1 MFFYINLDKKIRGEE
16 MNIKKKTSFFEG
28 IKQTFS
34 KKKILSTALLLPI
47 LGSVALGAGS
57 VSVEAANIKDW
68 NKTEVATSDK
78 FASSKYATVAQFN
91 SKKTKVTTFGRT
103 FLSTDLGWSAYT
115 ANGVKDSEK
124 GKIGAWY
131 DYIGYHNGRDLSLK
145 ITVMDWKYFS
155 NKTRKISF
163 GRKGIAYAT
172 TGLYNSDLKWEF
184 YYTDTKTKAD
194 MSGSYMNIIDI
205 DALQGLEFDKNTTNN
220 IEKLFVTND
229 TWIDYKVTDGK
240 LSLFEGNSQAS
251 TNEDKFAQATVLLN
265 KGSEFRFKWFVDYDK
280 RGSNPDYGYPDE
292 ESAGEYFGF
301 NGKKLVRSETVAPS
315 KLVSDSD
322 EKNKSSNTLL
332 DKYETQTYHLQHYV
346 NQENS
351 EFYAKKYEL
360 TDTLPKEVVSS
371 NFNSLKVVDEL
382 GNDRTAW
389 FDNKS
394 TANKIHL
401 VAKATTLS
409 NDDFYG
415 HYYKIDVQVKLAE
428 GVSAPVSFKNV
439 VSVTK
444 DNDSKT
450 SNEVTTN
457 VEEPKIPAPVKKVSN
472 NKGTELNG
480 GAVSAGEQLVFDV
493 NQQVNEKGIDITTA
507 YNKFV
512 LTDKLDSKVRFDKA
526 EVLQDGNVL
535 TDVKEVSYDEKTH
548 TVTFTGSKDFLKT
561 MPLKKETY
569 TLRIYTTVIEEIA
582 EGQVIKNVANSIVNE
597 TNKDTNETTNPIKV
611 PKGAITVKKV
621 TDQVV
626 GVKAKVDDSD
636 SQKEE
641 KNTKTRTLKE
651 APSDEVTQDEHLDYE
666 TLPQEGVTYEL
677 SSAKAITY
685 GNGDVIVD
693 ENQVIAKGTTDE
705 LGLATFNDLY
715 EGEYK
720 LQEVSAPVGI
730 QIDPEPIYVTLKA
743 ENSSDDFVEQQ
754 TNHKDPLQETKLTL
768 TKLFEE
774 QDGKLVAGEG
784 AKFGLYYATDYK
796 IDDKNVVSKDTLIA
810 EMTSDK
816 NGIASYQGRLV
827 PNQLYAIKEIS
838 TREGYQLSDKVYYY
852 QYKPVNNEAVNTVEL
867 FDNGYA
873 ENGKFYTYPTVDNLE
888 VKENDVEKQGIV
900 NHFVREGNLTKK
912 ILDKD
917 GKEQDLAEFSKGD
930 KVTFK
935 ITGTFPSSSKG
946 QPVSLSDD
954 LEDVLTLDSN
964 SFKVLVNGENW
975 TDKGKVTIDDKSGK
989 ATWTF
994 EDGTQIMDKN
1004 FEMVVAGVVKDTD
1017 FKQYIDS
1024 TGNIMIPNVATLTV
1038 GDKVT
1043 TSNKVHVLIPQE
1055 KPVVLPPT
1063 GATTTHTWKWVL
1075 CGLLVGLGSYAFVL
1089 HKSR

>member
-1 MFFYINLDKKIRGEE
+1 MKGEIKVVEKNKFLGSIKSIFNRKKI
-16 MNIKKKTSFFEG
+16 MK
-28 IKQTFS
+28 
-34 KKKILSTALLLPI
+34 TALILPI
-47 LGSVALGAGS
+47 LGSMAFGMGS
-57 VSVEAANIKDW
+57 ASAEAANIKDW

-115 ANGVKDSEK
+115 ANDVKDSEK

-205 DALQGLEFDKNTTNN
+205 DALQGLEFDKTTTDN

-229 TWIDYKVTDGK
+229 SWIDYKVTDGK

-382 GNDRTAW
+382 GNDRSSW
-389 FDNKS
+389 FENKS

-401 VAKATTLS
+401 VAKSTTLS
-409 NDDFYG
+409 NDSFYG
-415 HYYKIDVQVKLAE
+415 HYYNVDVTVKLAE

-444 DNDSKT
+444 DSDSKT

-457 VEEPKIPAPVKKVSN
+457 VKEPKIPAPLKKVSTVDG
-472 NKGTELNG
+472 KELNG

-493 NQQVNEKGIDITTA
+493 NQQVNEKGVDITTL

-526 EVLQDGNVL
+526 EVLKDGGVL
-535 TDVKEVSYDEKTH
+535 ADVKEVSYDEKTH
-548 TVTFTGSKDFLKT
+548 TVAFTGSADFLKT
-561 MPLKKETY
+561 MSMKKETY
-569 TLRIYTTVIEEIA
+569 TLRIYATVIDEIA
-582 EGQVIKNVANSIVNE
+582 EGQVIKNIANSIVND

-626 GVKAKVDDSD
+626 GVKAKVDDSEP
-636 SQKEE
+636 QKEE
-641 KNTKTRTLKE
+641 KNTRSLKE
-651 APSDEVTQDEHLDYE
+651 EPFDKVTEDEHLDYE
-666 TLPQEGVTYEL
+666 ALPQAGVTYEL

-693 ENQVIAKGTTDE
+693 ENQVIAEGTTDE
-705 LGLATFNDLY
+705 LGLATFDDLY

-720 LQEVSAPVGI
+720 LQEISAPVGI

-754 TNHKDPLQETKLTL
+754 TNHKDPLQETKFTF
-768 TKLFEE
+768 TKFFEDE
-774 QDGKLVAGEG
+774 SGSFNVGEG

-796 IDDKNVVSKDTLIA
+796 IDDESVVLKDTLIA
-810 EMTSDK
+810 EMESNED
-816 NGIASYQGRLV
+816 GLVSYQGRLI

-838 TREGYQLSDKVYYY
+838 TREGYQLSNSVYYY
-852 QYKPVNNEAVNTVEL
+852 QYNPVNNDAVNTVEL
-867 FDNGYA
+867 FENGYV
-873 ENGKFYTYPTVDNLE
+873 ENDKFYNYPTLENLE
-888 VKENDVEKQGIV
+888 VKESNEEKQNIQNLIIKENSIV
-900 NHFVREGNLTKK
+900 KEIEKSDGERVTSYDILKDKEIITFTGTVYIGDNNDLTSGYVVSDKLPEGFRYKSVKVFDGENKDITNHVTVNGQAQDVSFAVSG
-912 ILDKD
+912 DYAKD
-917 GKEQDLAEFSKGD
+917 LKRTMF
-930 KVTFK
+930 TFK
-935 ITGTFPSSSKG
+935 IETEYNHKEEYENKEFENQMFLHIGKSKF
-946 QPVSLSDD
+946 
-954 LEDVLTLDSN
+954 DSN
-964 SFKVLVNGENW
+964 VVKLKAPTIAKEQEKDEPSIAEKLLPKTGEE
-975 TDKGKVTIDDKSGK
+975 K
-989 ATWTF
+989 AVW
-994 EDGTQIMDKN
+994 G
-1004 FEMVVAGVVKDTD
+1004 VAIGVVLLA
-1017 FKQYIDS
+1017 I
-1024 TGNIMIPNVATLTV
+1024 V
-1038 GDKVT
+1038 GAV
-1043 TSNKVHVLIPQE
+1043 
-1055 KPVVLPPT
+1055 
-1063 GATTTHTWKWVL
+1063 
-1075 CGLLVGLGSYAFVL
+1075 FVY
-1089 HKSR
+1089 KKRQVK